1 MSDNKVNNE
10 EYSFPNQED
19 KEKYSMSPIG
29 GTESI
34 KSLLKNK
41 KLMQSFGMVLIFYAV
56 LQSINYYNEYDKAK
70 EPNVVEE
77 IKVEPIK
84 EKMPQVRVDDK
95 QDVIQA
101 GMIES
106 NNQQIE
112 KLSANIS
119 DQELSLTRFN
129 SKIRDI
135 ENSQQEISYKLSQ
148 LEKSYKDSV
157 QYIMEYVNKQKEIE
171 KEKLKAAKLKAQ
183 AAKKVPKKLDTYF
196 IRATIDGRA
205 WLVKKGTQHNI
216 TVKVGDSVPTYGVVL
231 SIDQNNAIIET
242 SSGRKMIL
250 SDKDN

>member
-56 LQSINYYNEYDKAK
+56 LQAINYYNEHDQAK
-70 EPNVVEE
+70 DSNVVEV
-77 IKVEPIK
+77 IKAEPIK
-84 EKMPQVRVDDK
+84 EKMPQVSVDNSNDIIK
-95 QDVIQA
+95 S
-101 GMIES
+101 GMIEN

-112 KLSANIS
+112 KLSADIS
-119 DQELSLTRFN
+119 DQELSLNRFN

-135 ENSQQEISYKLSQ
+135 EKTQQELAYKLGK

-157 QYIMEYVNKQKEIE
+157 QYIMEYINKQKEIE
-171 KEKLKAAKLKAQ
+171 REKLKAAQIKAQ
-183 AAKKVPKKLDTYF
+183 AAKKTLKKLDTYF

-231 SIDQNNAIIET
+231 SIDQNNAVINT
-242 SSGRKMIL
+242 SSGRRIIL